1 MSRIFFNIF
10 LLIIIS
16 SILIFVIECK
26 KKNSHTKATAADD
39 AIHHSTPI
47 IQKKSGKGKGSK
59 KDNNANDYAPSNPKN
74 VHNVMDD
81 EFTIEDVDEDKIDDF
96 IKEASKNLVIFFYDG
111 KLKCPDCQDALNVIE
126 EIDSAI
132 EDTGYIEVVKT
143 NDRLVATEFGIQ
155 TYPALLY
162 VRRHRNPVLCD
173 VPIKDPETILRWI
186 RAHDEIAT
194 WDLTDNNFENLV
206 NSYQPNEG
214 SLDWFVMFYNGD
226 DIDDRAFIALWET
239 VAHKL
244 RGLVHVGKV
253 DTSTNDD
260 VTERFQVDE
269 HFTPCFLLF
278 HRGKMYRYNDPAK
291 DVRTLTLFALSKF
304 KDQRGHRVPEPPTL
318 IEQFY
323 EQLKEFVLEAA
334 EDSQKMTV
342 IGVGSLI
349 IACTISLIYKAH
361 KIKAIQTNNGDEEKE
376 KTQ

>member
-1 MSRIFFNIF
+1 MSKFVIY
-10 LLIIIS
+10 LLILTIIS
-16 SILIFVIECK
+16 FFLIDFIESK
-26 KKNSHTKATAADD
+26 KKNSHIKATAADD

-47 IQKKSGKGKGSK
+47 IQKKSGKGKGNK
-59 KDNNANDYAPSNPKN
+59 KDNAHNDYVPSNPKSTHISN
-74 VHNVMDD
+74 DD
-81 EFTIEDVDEDKIDDF
+81 DFTIEDVDEDKIDDF

-111 KLKCPDCQDALNVIE
+111 KLKCPDCQDALKVIE

-143 NDRLVATEFGIQ
+143 NDRTVAIEFGIQ
-155 TYPALLY
+155 TYPAILY

-173 VPIKDPETILRWI
+173 IPIKDPETILRWI
-186 RAHDEIAT
+186 RAHDEVAT
-194 WDLTDNNFENLV
+194 WQLTDNNFENLV
-206 NSYQPNEG
+206 NAYQPNEG

-226 DIDDRAFIALWET
+226 DVDDRAFIGLWET

-244 RGLVHVGKV
+244 RGLVHVGMV

-260 VTERFQVDE
+260 VTERFRVDE

-323 EQLKEFVLEAA
+323 EQLKEFVLDAA

-342 IGVGSLI
+342 LGVGSLI

-361 KIKAIQTNNGDEEKE
+361 KIKSNQVIGNDDEKD